1 MVALVWERVRNVHRR
16 PWSPQALALPTTR
29 RGALS
34 RTHPPFM
41 LPRCLLWGL
50 RVLEMMEYRTRVEN
64 LRLSV
69 IFRQNGMSRFAS

>member
-41 LPRCLLWGL
+41 LPQCLPWGL
-50 RVLEMMEYRTRVEN
+50 RVLEMMEYRTQSGEPLTFCDFQTEWNV
-64 LRLSV
+64 
-69 IFRQNGMSRFAS
+69 